1 MVIPFLCLVRPIPIS
16 HHCSTPVS
24 PIPFPTPLFPSPRI
38 QQEGLGENML
48 GCPRNPANKRQSV
61 AEVVGDQIHS
71 VAIISTVGK
80 DAFHRSRM
88 GMVASMSAAKT
99 LRVVGDHDHLSRQNQ
114 GGEHWRQPANTY
126 ERSVRGRDQS
136 RDSRDRNSGSS
147 RNV

>member
-1 MVIPFLCLVRPIPIS
+1 
-16 HHCSTPVS
+16 
-24 PIPFPTPLFPSPRI
+24 
-38 QQEGLGENML
+38 ML

-80 DAFHRSRM
+80 DASHRSRVET
-88 GMVASMSAAKT
+88 VASMSAAKT

-114 GGEHWRQPANTY
+114 GGEHWRQPANTN
-126 ERSVRGRDQS
+126 ERSVRG